1 MAKLSDLI
9 SCTSAIMGVPF
20 PTVQEVSRRLR
31 EAGMIQTGKGGRYGG
46 IGMTPSDATSL
57 LTTLLIMRASFASL
71 SKIVPLTRSHLKDFR
86 SYSSRGERLVLDTW
100 DQKLALPQLCR
111 LKRGHTFGDSLT
123 ALIGSISNG
132 DLKQAV
138 ADWASSRPH
147 GVAPSFRFEVKIVG
161 PRPHSEAGIEFHTA
175 AFDEELFYLRPRDVK
190 KFNLIDQAPPR
201 KLRDLFE
208 NEPFGF
214 DLYVTASI
222 GQETLTEIGRLL
234 SEGEKT
240 K

>member
-1 MAKLSDLI
+1 
-9 SCTSAIMGVPF
+9 
-20 PTVQEVSRRLR
+20 
-31 EAGMIQTGKGGRYGG
+31 
-46 IGMTPSDATSL
+46 
-57 LTTLLIMRASFASL
+57 
-71 SKIVPLTRSHLKDFR
+71 
-86 SYSSRGERLVLDTW
+86 
-100 DQKLALPQLCR
+100 
-111 LKRGHTFGDSLT
+111 
-123 ALIGSISNG
+123 
-132 DLKQAV
+132 
-138 ADWASSRPH
+138 
-147 GVAPSFRFEVKIVG
+147 
-161 PRPHSEAGIEFHTA
+161 
-175 AFDEELFYLRPRDVK
+175 VK